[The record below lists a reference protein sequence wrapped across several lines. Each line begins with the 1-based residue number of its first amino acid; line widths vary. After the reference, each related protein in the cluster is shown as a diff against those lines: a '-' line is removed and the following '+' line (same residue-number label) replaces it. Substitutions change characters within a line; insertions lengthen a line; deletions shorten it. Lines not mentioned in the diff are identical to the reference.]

1 MNYVINP
8 MEFDDL
14 NSFLDE
20 KAKKIIEYFILKS
33 LIAQPESIVG
43 QKSLPIQVPK
53 EHIEQWFTQ
62 ALNVKPIGSGSY
74 PIDIYSESKK
84 WGADLKMLNM
94 DINIDGKPSDTTSGE
109 ASLGQ
114 KFIGTGKSLD
124 TLFEQKAYV
133 QIMNSWLNLYKEK
146 IKKASTDYKLKD
158 IIYFFVLRPNLSSN
172 NEASFYL
179 CGARLDINKI
189 NKVEIDRATETS
201 LFLKNFI
208 DTNYGNTK
216 IYKSKKRLELR
227 LRPKFWIDNNKAIKI
242 TTTFNPKN
250 INLRDTMVDFNFIQ
264 KRIDDISKTKVTF
277 D

>member
-1 MNYVINP
+1 